1 MIYFDN
7 AATTWPKPSEVKKAI
22 ASALDEYGANP
33 GRGSY
38 EMALKVSRL
47 IFETRAELASL
58 FNIKK
63 PERIVFTANATESTN
78 LALKGFLNP
87 GDHVIFT
94 SLEHNAIYRPLKAL
108 EKRGVKLTMVQAES
122 DGTVHPEMIAR
133 AVRSE
138 TVLLAVSHVSNVT
151 GTILPIEEFAQIVRL
166 KNIKM
171 LVDVAQSAGFL
182 DIDVEK
188 QGIDLL
194 AFPGH
199 KGLYGPTGI
208 GGLYIGEGINLTPL
222 KEGGTGSKS
231 QSWEQPDTLPDRF
244 ESGTINT
251 LGIAGLRAGVE
262 FLKSKDVKNIREH
275 EWNLTKRFLRGLTQI
290 EQVVVYGPKTDVFRA
305 PVVSFNIKNCD
316 PGEVSFMLDKMFG
329 IAARSGF
336 HCAPLTHRTIGT
348 EETGTIR
355 FSFGN
360 FNTIEEIDA
369 GLDAIKEIVKELE
382 TGTCG
387 ELL

>member
-7 AATTWPKPSEVKKAI
+7 AATTWPKPIEVKKAI

-38 EMALKVSRL
+38 DMALKTSRL
-47 IFETRAELASL
+47 IFETRVELAAL

-63 PERIVFTANATESTN
+63 PERIIFTANDTEAIN

-108 EKRGVKLTMVQAES
+108 EKQGVSLTMVQAEP
-122 DGTVHPEMIAR
+122 DGTVFPEMIAR
-133 AVRSE
+133 AMRNE
-138 TVLLAVSHVSNVT
+138 TTLLAVSHVSNVT
-151 GTILPIEEFAQIVRL
+151 GTILPIENFAQIVRP
-166 KNIKM
+166 KNIKV
-171 LVDVAQSAGFL
+171 LVDAAQSAGFL

-208 GGLYIGEGINLTPL
+208 GGLYIGEGINLRPL

-231 QSWEQPDTLPDRF
+231 NSWEQPDTLPDRF

-251 LGIAGLRAGVE
+251 LGIAGLRAGIE
-262 FLKSKDVKNIREH
+262 FLKNKGIKKIREH
-275 EWNLTKRFLRGLTQI
+275 EWNLTKKFLQGLAEV
-290 EQVVVYGPKTDVFRA
+290 EQVVVYGPKADAFRA
-305 PVVSFNIKNCD
+305 PVVSCNIRNCD
-316 PGEVSFMLDKMFG
+316 PGEISFMLDKMFS
-329 IAARSGF
+329 IATRSGF

-348 EETGTIR
+348 KDSGTIR
-355 FSFGN
+355 FSFGA
-360 FNTIEEIDA
+360 FNTEKEIDV
-369 GLDAIKEIVKELE
+369 GLDAVKEIINKLE
-382 TGTCG
+382 I
-387 ELL
+387 

>member
-7 AATTWPKPSEVKKAI
+7 AATTWPKPSGVKKAI
-22 ASALDEYGANP
+22 ATALDEYGANP

-38 EMALKVSRL
+38 KMALKVSRL
-47 IFETRAELASL
+47 IFETRSALASL
-58 FNIKK
+58 FNIKR
-63 PERIVFTANATESTN
+63 PERMVFTANATEATN
-78 LALKGFLNP
+78 LALKGFLSP

-94 SLEHNAIYRPLKAL
+94 SIEHNAIYRPLKAL
-108 EKRGVKLTMVQAES
+108 EKRGVKLTMVQAEP
-122 DGTVHPEMIAR
+122 DGTVYPEMIAR
-133 AVRSE
+133 AVRRE
-138 TVLLAVSHVSNVT
+138 TALLAVAHVSNVT
-151 GTILPIEEFAQIVRL
+151 GTILPIEEFAQIVRPQ
-166 KNIKM
+166 NIKV
-171 LVDVAQSAGFL
+171 LVDIAQSAGFL

-199 KGLYGPTGI
+199 KGLYGPTGT
-208 GGLYIGEGINLTPL
+208 GGLYIGEGITLSPL

-231 QSWEQPDTLPDRF
+231 QSWEQPDSLPDRF

-251 LGIAGLRAGVE
+251 LGIAGLMAGIE
-262 FLKSKDVKNIREH
+262 FLQNEGIKNIREH
-275 EWNLTKRFLRGLTQI
+275 EWDLTKRFCRGLTEI
-290 EQVVVYGPKTDVFRA
+290 EQVKVYGPKPDVFRA

-316 PGEVSFMLDKMFG
+316 SGEVSFMLDKMFG

-348 EETGTIR
+348 EKTGTVR
-355 FSFGN
+355 FSFGS

-382 TGTCG
+382 K
-387 ELL
+387 